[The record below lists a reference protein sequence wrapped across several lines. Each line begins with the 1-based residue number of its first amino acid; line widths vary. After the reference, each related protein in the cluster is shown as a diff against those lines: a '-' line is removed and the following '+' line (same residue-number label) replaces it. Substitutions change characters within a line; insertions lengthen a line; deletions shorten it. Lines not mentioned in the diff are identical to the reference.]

1 MTKPGNDQDRVQRE
15 IEELLGKLDNF
26 VPEQRFTEKI
36 RERARRR
43 DASSPGLLTRFRK
56 RVSRVS
62 LGQMLLAGFVL
73 IVLAY
78 FFRGPLGG
86 ASNWLIGLGLVMAAI
101 AFVLSITRGGTSAS
115 VGGTV
120 EKRWRGQVIE
130 YSPGSTPADRIRGW
144 FRNRR
149 RR

>member
-36 RERARRR
+36 RERARRQ
-43 DASSPGLLTRFRK
+43 DASSPGPLARLRK
-56 RVSRVS
+56 RITRVS
-62 LGQMLLAGFVL
+62 LGRMLLAGFVL
-73 IVLAY
+73 IVFAY

-86 ASNWLIGLGLVMAAI
+86 ASTWLIGLGLAIAGI
-101 AFVLSITRGGTSAS
+101 AFVLSIRRGGTSGS

-130 YSPGSTPADRIRGW
+130 YSAGPTAADRIRGW

>member
-15 IEELLGKLDNF
+15 IEELLDKLDNF

-36 RERARRR
+36 RERARRN
-43 DASSPGLLTRFRK
+43 DAASPGPLARLGK
-56 RVSRVS
+56 RIKRVS

-73 IVLAY
+73 ILFSY

-86 ASNWLIGLGLVMAAI
+86 ASTWLIGTGLVMAAV

-120 EKRWRGQVIE
+120 QKRWRGQVIE
-130 YSPGSTPADRIRGW
+130 YSPGPTPADRIRGW